1 MTNHPRYSQQPESG
15 RRPDSYQSAPGYGA
29 PQQQGSSYDWRY
41 ATHQQGQNSGQYP
54 AGSYATGEYQTGQQ
68 QTGSYVTGQYST
80 GQYGP
85 QPYGQ
90 YRPGQHNGRPPL
102 ARPQNRSRT
111 GPLVAG
117 MAAVALVSAG
127 IGGGI
132 VMLAQPDYSSNS
144 TSLGGAARG
153 QHAGNAPIG
162 SVEEVAAKV
171 VPSVVKLETDMGRS
185 SEEGSGIILSAD
197 GLILTNNHVVAGA
210 KDVPGAPPGA
220 PPVQTKVTFNTGNTA
235 TFQIVGTDPSSD
247 IAVVRAKGVSG
258 LTPIQLGSSSNLV
271 VGQQVVAVGSPL
283 GLQGTVT
290 TGIISSL
297 NRPVST
303 GDEQTGQQSVMSAI
317 QTDAAINPGNSGGAL
332 VDMNGN
338 LIGVNSA
345 IASLGGGPD
354 SGGAQPGSIGLGFA
368 IPVDQAKRIADQLI
382 STGTVQHASLGV
394 KLAANNNAQGATVAG
409 VVAGG
414 PAAAA
419 GLDKGAVITKV
430 DNQPIDGPEALVAAI
445 RSKAPGDNVTVT
457 YADPSGAE
465 RSVQVTLGQTEA

>member
-1 MTNHPRYSQQPESG
+1 MRHPSEQPTPDNQHLWSRQYAAEQEKLVQWSNDRYQRPHASDAYTQPL
-15 RRPDSYQSAPGYGA
+15 RTPYGA
-29 PQQQGSSYDWRY
+29 PQQYPAAPVPPAPAKRSRSGLLAFGVAAVAIAAGAAGTMAAVDHYGSV
-41 ATHQQGQNSGQYP
+41 APTAQVPLAAGIQNRTLPTASAPAPAAP
-54 AGSYATGEYQTGQQ
+54 AGSVEA
-68 QTGSYVTGQYST
+68 
-80 GQYGP
+80 
-85 QPYGQ
+85 
-90 YRPGQHNGRPPL
+90 
-102 ARPQNRSRT
+102 
-111 GPLVAG
+111 
-117 MAAVALVSAG
+117 VSA
-127 IGGGI
+127 
-132 VMLAQPDYSSNS
+132 
-144 TSLGGAARG
+144 
-153 QHAGNAPIG
+153 
-162 SVEEVAAKV
+162 KV
-171 VPSVVKLETDMGRS
+171 LPSVVKLQVQTGQQGG
-185 SEEGSGIILSAD
+185 EGSGIVLTAD
-197 GLILTNNHVVAGA
+197 GLILTNNHVVAEANQAAAEQDSLPSGLS
-210 KDVPGAPPGA
+210 PSGRLPRGLTGGG
-220 PPVQTKVTFNTGNTA
+220 QTKATVTLADGRTVPFTV
-235 TFQIVGTDPSSD
+235 VGADPADD
-247 IAVVRAKGVSG
+247 IAVVKAQGVSD
-258 LTPIQLGSSSNLV
+258 LTPISIGSSKDLR
-271 VGQQVVAVGSPL
+271 VGQNVVAIGSPL

-345 IASLGGGPD
+345 IASLGGGPE
-354 SGGAQPGSIGLGFA
+354 SGGSQPGSIGLGFA

-394 KLAANNNAQGATVAG
+394 KLAANNSAQGAAVAG
-409 VVAGG
+409 VVADG

-430 DNQPIDGPEALVAAI
+430 DNQPIDSPEALVAAI